1 MQLQGLEAT
10 GHFPLVLK
18 RSQPP
23 LGGGSPIAIISVSN
37 PKNFQVEVSADDGA
51 PFFTLGVV
59 PFDCRLPQEPIRIAP
74 LRERHGGIM
83 LHTSCMD
90 VLSDDE
96 RVNTGLDA
104 PKNKND
110 SIIMA
115 LNNGFRDF

>member
-10 GHFPLVLK
+10 GQFPLVLK
-18 RSQPP
+18 LSQPP
-23 LGGGSPIAIISVSN
+23 LSVGSPIAIISVSD
-37 PKNFQVEVSADDGA
+37 PKNFQVEVSAENGA

-59 PFDCRLPQEPIRIAP
+59 PFDCGLPQEPVCIFP
-74 LRERHGGIM
+74 LIDRHGGVM
-83 LHTSCMD
+83 LHSISME
-90 VLSDDE
+90 VLSVAE
-96 RVNTGLDA
+96 RVKTGLDA